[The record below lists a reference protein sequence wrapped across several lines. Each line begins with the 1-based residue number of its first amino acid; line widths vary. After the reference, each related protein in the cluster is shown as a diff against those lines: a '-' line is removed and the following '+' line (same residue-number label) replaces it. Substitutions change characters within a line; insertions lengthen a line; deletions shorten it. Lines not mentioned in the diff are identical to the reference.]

1 MTFKRRPGFSE
12 FSQKLLNTLAP
23 SKTAHSLIVRCTMT
37 EKLFFYFSLF
47 IYIHTSSFHPI
58 SLRLQAKAIC
68 IFDSSLKR
76 RQKRSDNRPERRTG
90 QLGDKKRGPFGT
102 VESKF
107 WSYSSTR
114 RGQTGPKRTG
124 PKLPS
129 PQRHHRRPVKEPEAL
144 LNPPRL
150 TCPWMGHRAAASR
163 RCWWGDKPAIG
174 RLLTARAAVSFPTQR
189 CLRAINTFSFER
201 RI

>member
-1 MTFKRRPGFSE
+1 MSDGQWQRSF
-12 FSQKLLNTLAP
+12 
-23 SKTAHSLIVRCTMT
+23 
-37 EKLFFYFSLF
+37 FFYFSLF
-47 IYIHTSSFHPI
+47 IYINTSSFHHI
-58 SLRLQAKAIC
+58 GLRLQAKAFC

-107 WSYSSTR
+107 WSYSTTR
-114 RGQTGPKRTG
+114 RSQTGPKRTG
-124 PKLPS
+124 PKPPA

-150 TCPWMGHRAAASR
+150 TCPSLDGSQSSCLTQVLMRWQT
-163 RCWWGDKPAIG
+163 CDW
-174 RLLTARAAVSFPTQR
+174 LLAARAAVSFPTLW
-189 CLRAINTFSFER
+189 CLRAINALSFER
-201 RI
+201 RISTMHNNVRTLLQH